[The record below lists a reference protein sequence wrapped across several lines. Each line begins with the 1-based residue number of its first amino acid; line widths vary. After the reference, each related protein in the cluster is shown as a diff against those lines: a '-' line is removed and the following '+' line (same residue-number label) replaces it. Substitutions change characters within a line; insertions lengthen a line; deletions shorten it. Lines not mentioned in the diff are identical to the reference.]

1 MRKKVSIEE
10 ERVEGRDGKRDKEK
24 REKERKKMREKR
36 NKILSDDNLNLLLG

>member
-10 ERVEGRDGKRDKEK
+10 ERIEGRDDKRDDKK
-24 REKERKKMREKR
+24 RERERGREKR

>member
-10 ERVEGRDGKRDKEK
+10 ERVVGRDIERKEK
-24 REKERKKMREKR
+24 ENAREKR

>member
-10 ERVEGRDGKRDKEK
+10 ERIEGRRDDKRDDKK
-24 REKERKKMREKR
+24 RERERGREKR